1 MKMTGGGGE
10 RWSRQGVNLC
20 KGVPGSGEPIWCGLS
35 TKYGGWVGADCG
47 FYKGSRIRV
56 TSSVPAFGSHP
67 SFLIYWCLI
76 NIG

>member
-20 KGVPGSGEPIWCGLS
+20 KGVPRSGEPIWGGLS

-47 FYKGSRIRV
+47 LYKGSRIRV

-67 SFLIYWCLI
+67 SSFIYWCLI
-76 NIG
+76 HIG